1 MVHPRSIIPALL
13 VASFAL
19 SDSAAHPMLDAQL
32 ARAEREVVASP
43 SDPGACH
50 RLAQLYRYRREWV
63 HAEDAFARCRALPG
77 APDALDLDLARTRL
91 EAGRPDD
98 ALSPVARYVATHP
111 EDPEG
116 WEVRGRAL
124 EGTRPKEAADAF
136 ATALARS
143 ASTRPALPDTYLHW
157 ARTAEAAGMPTPT
170 ILAGLDAGAARLH
183 GAVAL
188 QVAALDLAERRGLVE
203 EAVARLAALEVHAQ
217 RKEVWAARRARLL
230 GEAGRDAAA
239 REAWGTVLAAIE
251 NLPASRQDAPALR
264 ALRQEAQRG
273 ARP

>member
-1 MVHPRSIIPALL
+1 MAAPRPLLPALL
-13 VASFAL
+13 AACLVL
-19 SDSAAHPMLDAQL
+19 SESAAHPMLDAQL

-116 WEVRGRAL
+116 WDVRGRAL
-124 EGTRPKEAADAF
+124 EGTRPKAAADAF

-143 ASTRPALPDTYLHW
+143 ASTRPSLKPADDEV
-157 ARTAEAAGMPTPT
+157 ARILEIPLDRLMDPASVAWRTMTRDNRSVAVPVFLVDHDEIWGATAM
-170 ILAGLDAGAARLH
+170 
-183 GAVAL
+183 V
-188 QVAALDLAERRGLVE
+188 LAEF
-203 EAVARLAALEVHAQ
+203 LA
-217 RKEVWAARRARLL
+217 LL
-230 GEAGRDAAA
+230 
-239 REAWGTVLAAIE
+239 
-251 NLPASRQDAPALR
+251 
-264 ALRQEAQRG
+264 
-273 ARP
+273 